1 MIKNIVFD
9 LGGVLVDW
17 NPRYL
22 YRQVFKSADE
32 MEYFLQHVCSSEW
45 NARLD
50 AGLPFTQGIEE
61 RCEAYPHYRREI
73 RLYWERWPEMVQ
85 GEIGPMVSLFR
96 QFQDI
101 GSFGL
106 FALSNWSSQTFP
118 LAQRR
123 FPFLDEFDGLIL
135 SGNEGVIKPD
145 PKIFEIFLDRY
156 GLKATD
162 CLFIDDSL
170 DNVKT
175 ALDMGFLAL
184 HFRDPDTLKIQLKQ
198 MGLLGSV

>member
-1 MIKNIVFD
+1 MVKNIVFD

-22 YRQVFKSADE
+22 YQQVFKSADE
-32 MEYFLQHVCSSEW
+32 MEYFLQYVCSSEW

-50 AGLPFTQGIEE
+50 AGLSFTDGIEE
-61 RCEAYPHYRREI
+61 RCQACPHYSREI
-73 RLYWERWPEMVQ
+73 RLYWDRWPEMVQ
-85 GEIGPMVSLFR
+85 GEIALTVELFR
-96 QFQDI
+96 HFQKV

-106 FALSNWSSQTFP
+106 YALSNWSSQTFP
-118 LAQRR
+118 LVEKR
-123 FPFLDEFDGLIL
+123 FGFLGEFDGLIL
-135 SGNEGVIKPD
+135 SGNEGVVKPD
-145 PKIFEIFLDRY
+145 PKIFEILLNRY
-156 GLKATD
+156 DLKATD

-170 DNVKT
+170 ENVKT

-184 HFRDPDTLKIQLKQ
+184 HFRDPGTLKIQLKQ